1 MDLSLL
7 FGQIIL
13 MFALMLVGILANKV
27 KFMHEQT
34 ASDLTNVLLYIVSP
48 CLIVQSFQKS
58 YSANR
63 IHIFLLL
70 VVGVFLVYIVQIV
83 VSKVL
88 FKGLYDHNLQRIV
101 KYGSIYSNAGF
112 IGIPLAS
119 SLFGS
124 TGVFYAVVPLAMFN
138 IFNWTHGVKLFAS
151 DSEQNLIEKLKSILF
166 NPNIIALFVGLMIF
180 AFSIKLPSFLNQMVG
195 YISSINTP
203 VSMLV
208 IGNSL
213 ANIVFKNFRLDRSLT
228 LSLLLRN
235 LVYPIVTS
243 IIMHVLGVT
252 GVPLATAIL
261 MMSCPVG
268 GMVVLFTLQV
278 HGKQE
283 PAITL
288 MAVSTMLSLI
298 TIPAVFLFNNLLG

>member
-7 FGQIIL
+7 FGQITL
-13 MFALMLVGILANKV
+13 MFALMFVGIIANKV

-48 CLIVQSFQKS
+48 CLIVQSFEKP
-58 YSANR
+58 YSASR

-70 VVGVFLVYIVQIV
+70 VVGIFLVYIVQIV
-83 VSKVL
+83 VSKML
-88 FKGLYDHNLQRIV
+88 FQRVRDHNLQRV
-101 KYGSIYSNAGF
+101 AEYGSIYSNAGF

-138 IFNWTHGVKLFAS
+138 IFNWTHGVKLFATGS
-151 DSEQNLIEKLKSILF
+151 QQNLGEKLKSIFL
-166 NPNIIALFVGLMIF
+166 NPNIIALFAGLIIF
-180 AFSIKLPSFLNQMVG
+180 TFSIKLPPFLNQMIG

-213 ANIVFKNFRLDRSLT
+213 ANITLKNFRLDRSLT
-228 LSLLLRN
+228 LFLILRN
-235 LVYPIVTS
+235 LVYPVVTIV
-243 IIMHVLGVT
+243 IMHFLGVAGT
-252 GVPLATAIL
+252 PLATVVL
-261 MMSCPVG
+261 MMACPVG
-268 GMVVLFTLQV
+268 GMVVLFTLQA

-283 PAITL
+283 PALAL
-288 MAVSTMLSLI
+288 MATSTLLSLV
-298 TIPAVFLFNNLLG
+298 TIPVIFVISNALL